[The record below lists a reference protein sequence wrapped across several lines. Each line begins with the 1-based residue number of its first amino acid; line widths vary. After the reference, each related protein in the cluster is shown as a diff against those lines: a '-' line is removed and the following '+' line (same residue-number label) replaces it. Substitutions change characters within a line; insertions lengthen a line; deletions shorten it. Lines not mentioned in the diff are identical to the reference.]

1 MHATGGDR
9 MTDRR
14 RGLLPEDLVRF
25 EWLEEIALSP
35 DGRRV
40 AFTTRHVDVAGNG
53 YVTHVNVH
61 DLEGGS
67 TVRVSGG
74 GSRNTSLAW
83 SRDGAALAWV
93 ESVGD
98 RSSLHVR
105 GGSFEGVYSLD
116 GQPLAELNWHPNG
129 RQLAASRWVR
139 SVPQPVIETVS
150 GSLPTTVKAVQ
161 RLRYKQDGVG
171 WVHDR
176 FSQVVLVDLAT
187 ERVRQLTHGEADHS
201 EPQWSQRGDRLA
213 FVVLAREQDEALGQG
228 QIYVWDAGGGAAPR
242 ALIPGWQG
250 ACRSPVWGLDDGW
263 IAFAGH
269 EHPAPTNRRI
279 FMVPYA
285 IDLATDAV
293 RQLAPGLD
301 QEVGNYAASDSRKG
315 LSNITVKWPGGDP
328 WVYFLVTEQGAT
340 HLYRTDVEAN
350 LERVTEGPS
359 VTFEYSPAAGGR
371 VAYGLS
377 DPSSPGELF
386 VVDAGGHRCVTD
398 LNPWLGDHRLSR
410 PEEYWFDGVDG
421 SRVHGWIMKPPGGSG
436 GGRRPAV
443 FYVHCSM
450 FSWDFSHE
458 FQCITS
464 RGYVLTYFNQ
474 RGTTAGYG
482 QAWTRA
488 SEGDQGGADYVE
500 TMLGVDHVLRE
511 HPEIDPDRLGVTGG
525 SCGGFMTNWIVGH
538 TDRFRA
544 AVTQRSVVNQI
555 SFFGTSDIGPE
566 GTERETATNP
576 WTDLEAS
583 WRQSPLAYA
592 KDVNTPLLIVHS
604 SEDHRCAL
612 EQAEQ
617 LFAALRWQRKPV
629 EMVVFEGENHGLS
642 RGGRPGNRIE
652 RLRRIIG
659 WFDTHIGPHP
669 TPAPSTSGQGA

>member
-1 MHATGGDR
+1 MRASDAER
-9 MTDRR
+9 MTERR

-25 EWLEEIALSP
+25 EWLEEIVLSP

-40 AFTTRHVDVAGNG
+40 AFTTRHVDVPENG
-53 YVTHVNVH
+53 YVTHVHIH
-61 DLEGGS
+61 DLEAHT
-67 TVRVSGG
+67 TVRVSGDG
-74 GSRNTSLAW
+74 TRNSSLAW
-83 SRDGAALAWV
+83 SRDGVSLAFASV
-93 ESVGD
+93 EGAQHT
-98 RSSLHVR
+98 LHVH
-105 GGSFEGVYSLD
+105 GGPRAGRYPLD
-116 GQPLAELNWHPNG
+116 DQPLSELNWHPDG
-129 RQLAASRWVR
+129 VRLAATRWVQAR
-139 SVPQPVIETVS
+139 PQPTVVS
-150 GSLPTTVKAVQ
+150 TQGVLPTTVKTVQ

-176 FSQVVLVDLAT
+176 FHQVVLIDLST
-187 ERVRQLTHGEADHS
+187 RRVRQLTHSEADHS
-201 EPQWSQRGDRLA
+201 EPQWSQKGDRLA

-228 QIYVWDAGGGAAPR
+228 QIYVWDASGGAAPKP
-242 ALIPGWQG
+242 LIPDWQG
-250 ACRSPVWGLDDGW
+250 ACRSPVWGLDDRW
-263 IAFAGH
+263 IAFAAH

-279 FMVPYA
+279 FMMPYA
-285 IDLATDAV
+285 IDLETDTV
-293 RQLAPGLD
+293 RPLAPDLD
-301 QEVGNYAASDSRKG
+301 QEIGNYAVSDSRKG
-315 LSNITVKWPGGDP
+315 LSNITVKWPHGDP

-350 LERVTEGPS
+350 LQRVTEGPS
-359 VTFEYSPAAGGR
+359 ITFEYSPAAGGR
-371 VAYGLS
+371 VAYGQS
-377 DPSSPGELF
+377 DPSNPGELY
-386 VVDAGGHRCVTD
+386 VVDAGEHRRLTD
-398 LNPWLGDHRLSR
+398 LNPWLNDHLLSR
-410 PEEYWFDGVDG
+410 PDEYWFDGVEG
-421 SRVHGWIMKPPGGSG
+421 ARVHGWIMKPPRGDAGQQ
-436 GGRRPAV
+436 RPAV

-464 RGYVLTYFNQ
+464 RGYVLAYFNQ

-500 TMLGVDHVLRE
+500 TMLGVDHVLQE
-511 HPEIDPDRLGVTGG
+511 HPEIDPGRLGVTGG

-538 TDRFRA
+538 TDRFKA

-576 WTDLEAS
+576 WTNLRAS

-592 KDVNTPLLIVHS
+592 KDVNTPLLIIHS
-604 SEDHRCAL
+604 TEDHRCAL

-652 RLRRIIG
+652 RIHRIIG
-659 WFDTHIGPHP
+659 WFDTHL
-669 TPAPSTSGQGA
+669 